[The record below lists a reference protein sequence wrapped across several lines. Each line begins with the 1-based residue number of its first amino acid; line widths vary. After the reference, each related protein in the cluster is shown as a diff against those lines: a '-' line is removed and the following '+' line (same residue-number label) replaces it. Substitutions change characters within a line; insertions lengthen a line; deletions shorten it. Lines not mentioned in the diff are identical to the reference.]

1 MKVKKSGDII
11 VQNGQY
17 VEVLRTKMFYQSI
30 NFS

>member
-17 VEVLRTKMFYQSI
+17 VEVLRTKNVLSVH
-30 NFS
+30 